1 MSESEAVRT
10 APAGWV
16 VGVMLAAGDLPM
28 QRHYYAVGHADRAK
42 AEWTAI
48 DWAIRAGEVAPS
60 PVAGSEPVEALRPL
74 TRQRMGV
81 LGLGPGEVRELGWR
95 YPRRWLG

>member
-1 MSESEAVRT
+1 MSESEAVKT

-74 TRQRMGV
+74 TRARMGM
-81 LGLGPGEVRELGWR
+81 LGLAPGEVRELGWR